1 MSLRELPLKRRY
13 RSNEDDLLA
22 DFYLPCLGQA
32 SNYSRAVGYFS
43 STALAIASQ
52 GLDAFIARGGRMK
65 LVASPELRRGDY
77 LGAEEGYAQRARLA
91 GESVT
96 GQLLAEAPAG
106 PLRKQL
112 GLLGWLIAHGRLDI
126 KIAILARDGETGI
139 YHEKFGLFEDEQGDR
154 VAFHG
159 SANESRGGL
168 HVNFES
174 VMVFRSWLPAEREDV
189 EEFAGQFAALWA
201 DRTPNLETYDFPEAS
216 RQELIRMAP
225 EDPLA
230 AGSDPAGATTTVV
243 AAPSTT
249 MPRLPPGFELRDY
262 QRDALAA
269 WFSAR
274 GRGILEMATGS
285 GKTATALTA
294 YERLSAAVAK
304 EGASLMAIVVCP
316 YQHLVEQWADAAR
329 AFDVAPILCFRSRA
343 LWASE
348 LSDAI
353 RSVSQGAST
362 TRLAIVTN
370 ATFQGEY
377 FRSLMADCPET
388 SLLIADEVHNLGAPR
403 LREALPEHFAY
414 RLALSA
420 TPERAYDEEGSAV
433 LFEYF
438 GDVVFRFGLREAIE
452 AGVLTPYEY
461 AVSVVELEGDELDAY
476 VELTRRLARAIH
488 AGGLEG
494 PAAQALLIARARI
507 VANAHGKIA
516 ALAAA
521 VGPYAEMPHNL
532 VYCGDGSSQDD
543 TGIGATR
550 QIEGVVRLLGRELGM
565 RVQPYTSE
573 TPLEKRIE
581 LRERFVSGD
590 LQALV
595 AIRCLDEGVD
605 IPETERAF
613 VLASSTNPR
622 QYVQRRGRVL
632 RPSPR
637 TGKTRA
643 YVHDF
648 LVVPPR
654 GALDEGLW
662 ETERRL
668 VRRELE
674 RVLSFAELATNG
686 PVAIDTLGELRERYG
701 LLHL

>member
-22 DFYLPCLGQA
+22 DFYVPCLGQA
-32 SNYSRAVGYFS
+32 SSYCRAVGYFS
-43 STALAIASQ
+43 SSALALASQ
-52 GLDAFIARGGRMK
+52 GLDAFIARGGKMK
-65 LVASPELRRGDY
+65 MVASPELGRSDY
-77 LGAEEGYAQRARLA
+77 LSAEEGYAQRAQRA

-96 GQLLAEAPAG
+96 GQLLAESPDG
-106 PLRKQL
+106 RLRRQL

-126 KIAILARDGETGI
+126 RIAILARDGETGI
-139 YHEKFGLFEDEQGDR
+139 YHEKFGVFEDEQGNQ

-159 SANESRGGL
+159 SANESRGGMR
-168 HVNFES
+168 VNFES
-174 VMVFRSWLPAEREDV
+174 VMVFRSWLPEESEDV
-189 EEFAGQFAALWA
+189 EEFADQFAALWA
-201 DRTPNLETYDFPEAS
+201 DRTPNLETYDFPEAA
-216 RQELIRMAP
+216 RQELIQMAP
-225 EDPLA
+225 ENPLSEPDPV
-230 AGSDPAGATTTVV
+230 ATTTS
-243 AAPSTT
+243 STSPARSA
-249 MPRLPPGFELRDY
+249 MPQSPAGFELRDY

-294 YERLSAAVAK
+294 YERLSAAVV
-304 EGASLMAIVVCP
+304 EDGASLMTIVVCP

-329 AFDVAPILCFRSRA
+329 AFGVAPILCFRSRA

-348 LSDAI
+348 LSEAI
-353 RSVSQGAST
+353 RSVSQGAT
-362 TRLAIVTN
+362 PTRLAIVTN

-377 FRSLMADCPET
+377 FRSLMDDCRET

-420 TPERAYDEEGSAV
+420 TPERAYDEEGSAA
-433 LFEYF
+433 LLDYF
-438 GDVVFRFGLREAIE
+438 GDVVFRFGLGEAIE

-461 AVSVVELEGDELDAY
+461 AVSVVELEGEELDSY

-516 ALAAA
+516 ALASAIR
-521 VGPYAEMPHNL
+521 PYREMPHNL
-532 VYCGDGSSQDD
+532 VYCGDGSSQND
-543 TGIGATR
+543 TGVDATR

-573 TPLEKRIE
+573 TPLEKRVE

-632 RPSPR
+632 RPSPQ
-637 TGKTRA
+637 TGKKRA

-648 LVVPPR
+648 LVVPPP
-654 GALDEGLW
+654 GALDQGLW

-674 RVLSFAELATNG
+674 RVLSFAELAANG